1 MVIYSFLKY
10 LLEDNHRSSFHPFIH
25 LPGSQVLGWLLG
37 MRLHRLSSQNVPS
50 VLGENR
56 PTLVPPASWTTQARD
71 PPRSDVQANVK
82 SKPTGAK
89 SKGEKRAVRERR
101 AQAQG
106 EGQALAGLPTRSGE
120 LSSLQSCRGTLIQLP
135 DELVG
140 HIQSQWVTLSRGGPP
155 ALCAGSVAHLGSGW
169 SLTPELSPCPGL
181 PWGSGQGGQGRSD
194 WVAQPTERPS
204 GQTRASFA

>member
-1 MVIYSFLKY
+1 M
-10 LLEDNHRSSFHPFIH
+10 
-25 LPGSQVLGWLLG
+25 
-37 MRLHRLSSQNVPS
+37 
-50 VLGENR
+50 
-56 PTLVPPASWTTQARD
+56 
-71 PPRSDVQANVK
+71 
-82 SKPTGAK
+82 
-89 SKGEKRAVRERR
+89 RERR

-140 HIQSQWVTLSRGGPP
+140 HIRSQWVTLSRGGPP

-169 SLTPELSPCPGL
+169 SLTPELNPCPGL
-181 PWGSGQGGQGRSD
+181 PWGSGQGSQGRSD
-194 WVAQPTERPS
+194 WVAQLTERPS